1 MVELVVRAGSGAR
14 RPDRN
19 LERGGPWPLKTL
31 HHTERTR
38 NGIEC
43 SFRRE
48 GNSDM
53 MRNVTPSAV
62 SQTREDKHS
71 DFVSMRRPAQS
82 DCRAESSMA
91 AARGRGR
98 ERGASV

>member
-82 DCRAESSMA
+82 DSQSRKQHGGCQ
-91 AARGRGR
+91 GPR
-98 ERGASV
+98 EGAGS